1 MTWRFK
7 FISAFK
13 KINNVT
19 FVCGCLSHFWI
30 VCGTLTWIIWRSSPS
45 RQFQQFLETAGSF
58 QTSRSG
64 IVIRWLH
71 KIHLTRWRRK
81 NVRKILLSMHRSP
94 FATIFENIAFI
105 TCNKK
110 RNFICYLRVSKSVLS
125 RMLYLFCKA
134 LLLTGK
140 LGDFYKI
147 LLR

>member
-1 MTWRFK
+1 M
-7 FISAFK
+7 
-13 KINNVT
+13 
-19 FVCGCLSHFWI
+19 SHFYVMFFTFLT
-30 VCGTLTWIIWRSSPS
+30 VCLVLTWIIGWSAPS
-45 RQFQQFLETAGSF
+45 WQFQQFLETAGSF

-64 IVIRWLH
+64 VVIRWLH

-81 NVRKILLSMHRSP
+81 NVREMLLWMHRSP

-110 RNFICYLRVSKSVLS
+110 RNFIWYLRVSKSALS
-125 RMLYLFCKA
+125 RMRYLFCGA
-134 LLLTGK
+134 PLLTGK